1 MYKENEEKIKEEWV
15 IGIGGDHFNC
25 DDTYPSKEEAIKA
38 GRKELMNAKPYNQ
51 EPYAGYSEVFND
63 YIYNDI
69 ICFYVGRLTRPKPK
83 ADIDNIIE
91 DLANEESY
99 IYGVYYDGFLE
110 DVTEEQKKD
119 LEKEINKVI
128 QNWLDKY
135 DLRDY
140 GFLIKNM
147 EMVRV

>member
-1 MYKENEEKIKEEWV
+1 MKQEKEEWV

-38 GRKELMNAKPYNQ
+38 GLKEIMNAKPYNQ

-69 ICFYVGRLTRPKPK
+69 IYFYVGRLTRPEPK

>member
-1 MYKENEEKIKEEWV
+1 
-15 IGIGGDHFNC
+15 
-25 DDTYPSKEEAIKA
+25 
-38 GRKELMNAKPYNQ
+38 MNAKPYNQ

-69 ICFYVGRLTRPKPK
+69 ICFYVGRLTRPEPK

>member
-1 MYKENEEKIKEEWV
+1 MMKV
-15 IGIGGDHFNC
+15 IF
-25 DDTYPSKEEAIKA
+25 T
-38 GRKELMNAKPYNQ
+38 
-51 EPYAGYSEVFND
+51 V
-63 YIYNDI
+63 
-69 ICFYVGRLTRPKPK
+69 YVTM
-83 ADIDNIIE
+83 
-91 DLANEESY
+91 
-99 IYGVYYDGFLE
+99 VFLE